1 MATRPDANANAALA
15 ADVRRPVT
23 FCYLDV
29 AGEPIRVTDAPY
41 SFTFA
46 GTGDPDLDD
55 FTFDA
60 VDPRVVS
67 IGVVK
72 NRDAGA
78 DTLTLEL
85 SGLAGVDDETMTL
98 FGDRSKWIGRDAR
111 LWKAMLHPTELT
123 RIGGMWCYY
132 TGYMSV
138 PRIVGDQASQV
149 IQLDVETYLAFFGR
163 ASNRTYL
170 DQQRYDAGDLSAQL
184 AIATA
189 NGAGKPG

>member
-1 MATRPDANANAALA
+1 MATRPDIAAKGALA

-41 SFTFA
+41 SLTFA
-46 GTGDPDLDD
+46 GTGDVDLDG
-55 FTFDA
+55 FTFEA
-60 VDPRVVS
+60 VDPRMVS
-67 IGVVK
+67 VGVVK
-72 NRDAGA
+72 NKESGA

-98 FGDRSKWIGRDAR
+98 FGDRTKWVGRDAR
-111 LWKAMLHPTELT
+111 LWKAMLHPVDLNQ
-123 RIGGMWCYY
+123 IGGMWCYY

-138 PRIVGDQASQV
+138 PRVVGDASSQV
-149 IQLDVETYLAFFGR
+149 IQLDIETYLAFFGR

-170 DQQRYDAGDLSAQL
+170 DQQRYDPGDLSAQL